1 MLTIFTR
8 HRHALALTAAAASW
22 GFATAITKHAV
33 NEISP
38 TTLLPLQLASSLLVL
53 GPLVLFRGQPMPWS
67 PKLRRL
73 GYLGVLNPGISYAL
87 SLLGLVYIT
96 ASMSVL
102 LWATEP
108 ILIVGLSWWLVGDRI
123 DRRLA
128 IAAAVALSVVILV
141 VLREEGGGAPIGVIL
156 TLAGVAACA
165 FYTVI
170 SCKWITTEG
179 TIEVVTVQQAAA
191 LVFALVLALVV
202 AAVTGTRLPDASAT
216 AWASA
221 VTSGIL
227 YYGLGFWLY
236 LTGLR
241 HVPAVWAGLFLT
253 LIPLFGIL
261 AGRLLLDEELSPR
274 QWFGGLLIVVAVVA
288 IAGRLARSSEGQRTA
303 DQPKIGSNHAVTES
317 RDVGPSGL

>member
-1 MLTIFTR
+1 MLSIFTR
-8 HRHALALTAAAASW
+8 HRHALALTAAAAAW
-22 GFATAITKHAV
+22 GFATAMTKHAV
-33 NEISP
+33 EEIPP
-38 TTLLPLQLASSLLVL
+38 TTLLPLQLVSSLLVL
-53 GPLVLFRGQPMPWS
+53 GPLVLFRGGPMSWS

-108 ILIVGLSWWLVGDRI
+108 ILILGLAWWLVGDRI

-128 IAAAVALSVVILV
+128 IAAAIALTGVVLV
-141 VLREEGGGAPIGVIL
+141 VLQEEGGGAPIGVIL

-170 SCKWITTEG
+170 SRKWITTEA
-179 TIEVVTVQQAAA
+179 TIEVVAVQQAAA

-202 AAVTGTRLPDASAT
+202 GAASGSGLPDASAT

-227 YYGLGFWLY
+227 YYGFGFWLY

-241 HVPAVWAGLFLT
+241 HVPAIRAGLFLT

-261 AGRLLLDEELSPR
+261 AGRLLLDEALSPR
-274 QWFGGLLIVVAVVA
+274 QWVGGLLIVVAVSA
-288 IAGRLARSSEGQRTA
+288 IAGRLAPADERQRSA
-303 DQPKIGSNHAVTES
+303 DHPTVRNNHAVTEAQDLGP
-317 RDVGPSGL
+317 RDV